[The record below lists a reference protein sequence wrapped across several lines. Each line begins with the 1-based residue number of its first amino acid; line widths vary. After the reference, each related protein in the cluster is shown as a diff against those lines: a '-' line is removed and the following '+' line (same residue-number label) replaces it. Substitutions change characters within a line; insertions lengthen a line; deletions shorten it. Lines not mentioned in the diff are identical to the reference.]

1 MPGCVRQS
9 YGKVP
14 FVLKVRET
22 TAFCV
27 TGMLA
32 GAPATLWNVTSCAT
46 PVMLNRTVPP
56 TEIVTNA
63 GLNARPGV
71 KTSTVVAG
79 GSPPPGAVGESPP
92 PPQPEAIAMTT
103 MPAITRR
110 RMTSSLALH
119 RVTLA
124 AVTALTLAAC
134 SGGDKV
140 TGPSETPAPATPTG
154 AYTLTTVDA
163 KGLPWTM
170 YAVTGYTLE
179 IQSATLSVTADGKW
193 VSKSV
198 TRETVDS
205 FVSTYTDSTFGTWTA
220 TAGTASSATTKSAV
234 FTNAETSQTSSI
246 TWTAAG
252 LTVQQLDGATT
263 HAYAYKRN

>member
-14 FVLKVRET
+14 LVLNVRDT

-32 GAPATLWNVTSCAT
+32 GAPETFWNVTSCAT

-56 TEIVTNA
+56 TAIVTNA
-63 GLNARPGV
+63 GLKARPGV
-71 KTSTVVAG
+71 NTSTVAG
-79 GSPPPGAVGESPP
+79 GGGLPFPGVVGASP
-92 PPQPEAIAMTT
+92 PPQPEATAMNR
-103 MPAITRR
+103 MPIQIRR
-110 RMTSSLALH
+110 ATNSSWSSG

-124 AVTALTLAAC
+124 ALFTLTLVAC

-140 TGPSETPAPATPTG
+140 TGPSETPAPATPAG
-154 AYTLTTVDA
+154 AYTLSTVDA
-163 KGLPWTM
+163 KTLPWTM
-170 YAVTGYTLE
+170 YAATGYTLE
-179 IQSATLSVTADGKW
+179 IQSATLNVTADGKW

-198 TRETVDS
+198 TRETVDG
-205 FVSTYTDSTFGTWTA
+205 FVSTYTDSTFGTWAA
-220 TAGTASSATTKSAV
+220 TGAGASGAVKKSAT
-234 FTNAETSQTSSI
+234 FTNAETLQTSSV
-246 TWTAAG
+246 TWTATG

-263 HAYAYKRN
+263 HAYAYTRN